1 MDAVASRLH
10 MTKSETTIGG
20 LMVFAAAAGFGTL
33 AIFGKLTATV
43 GLSTSTL
50 LLFRFIVATAVVWGI
65 LGFRGQVKLLS
76 GRPLRIALGIG
87 VVYAV
92 MTALFFEG
100 IEYLSAGLAAIVFY
114 TYPAHVF
121 VISAVTLD
129 ERPTKVKLLALTVA
143 IAGVGL
149 IVGANP
155 TGADP
160 LGIVFVLLAA
170 VAYATY
176 TTGSRMAL
184 SSVDSGTL
192 TATALIATTV
202 SMLPYGVVSGELS
215 IPTGISQWVLVF
227 GIGLIG
233 TAVPIVLFIRGLD
246 RIEASHAS
254 IIGTSEPMMTVVLG
268 VALLGETTTPVIIV
282 GGGLVLCGVL
292 IIQRDSRPTGMVAH

>member
-1 MDAVASRLH
+1 MMR
-10 MTKSETTIGG
+10 SETTIGG
-20 LMVFAAAAGFGTL
+20 FMVFAAAAGFGTL
-33 AIFGKLTATV
+33 AIFGKLAAAV
-43 GLSTSTL
+43 GLNTSTL
-50 LLFRFIVATAVVWGI
+50 LLFRFIVATTVIWGI
-65 LGFRGQVKLLS
+65 LFLRGRARLLS
-76 GRPLRIALGIG
+76 SRSLWITVVVG
-87 VVYAV
+87 VVYAI

-100 IEYLSAGLAAIVFY
+100 LEYLSAGLAAIVFY

-121 VISAVTLD
+121 VISAVTLN
-129 ERPTKVKLLALTVA
+129 ERLTRLKLLALTVA

-155 TGADP
+155 SEANP
-160 LGIVFVLLAA
+160 FGIVLVLLAA
-170 VAYATY
+170 IAYAIY

-184 SSVDSGTL
+184 YSVDSQIL

-215 IPTGISQWVLVF
+215 IPAGVSQWVLVL

-233 TAVPIVLFIRGLD
+233 TAVPIVLFIRGLK

-254 IIGTSEPMMTVVLG
+254 IIGTSEPMMTVLLG
-268 VALLGETTTPVIIV
+268 VVLLGETATPVIVV

-292 IIQRDSRPTGMVAH
+292 LIQRDSRPTAMVAH

>member
-1 MDAVASRLH
+1 MRRN
-10 MTKSETTIGG
+10 ETTVGG

-33 AIFGKLTATV
+33 AIFGKLAAMV
-43 GLSTSTL
+43 GLSISTL

-65 LGFRGQVKLLS
+65 LGFRGRAKLLS
-76 GRPLRIALGIG
+76 GRPLWIALAIG
-87 VVYAV
+87 VVYAI

-100 IEYLSAGLAAIVFY
+100 LEYLSAGLAAIVFY

-121 VISAVTLD
+121 VISAVALD
-129 ERPTKVKLLALTVA
+129 ERPTTLKLLALTVA
-143 IAGVGL
+143 VAGVGL

-155 TGADP
+155 AGANP
-160 LGIVFVLLAA
+160 LGIVIVLLAA

-176 TTGSRMAL
+176 TTGSRIAL

-192 TATALIATTV
+192 TATVLIVTTV
-202 SMLPYGVVSGELS
+202 SMLPYGVISGQLS
-215 IPTGISQWVLVF
+215 IPMGVSQWLLVL

-254 IIGTSEPMMTVVLG
+254 IIGASEPMMTVLLG
-268 VALLGETTTPVIIV
+268 VALLDETATPVIVV
-282 GGGLVLCGVL
+282 GGGLVLCGVFL
-292 IIQRDSRPTGMVAH
+292 IQRDSRPTGMFAH